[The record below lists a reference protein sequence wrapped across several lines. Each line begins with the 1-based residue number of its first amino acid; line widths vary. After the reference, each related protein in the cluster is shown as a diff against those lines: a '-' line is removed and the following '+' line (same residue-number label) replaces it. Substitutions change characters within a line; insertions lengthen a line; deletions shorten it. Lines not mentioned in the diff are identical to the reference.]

1 MKSNVPKPPKS
12 LNDLSSASINRINNY
27 YNDKLTEEL
36 NFVSHTVQRI
46 MCKYFCC
53 IMNDNGCTPEQI
65 TTMLANLRMY
75 KRKLKSFKTNEEME
89 HWLDERIATFMEFPN
104 YLMEGLIEE

>member
-1 MKSNVPKPPKS
+1 MKANVQKPPKS
-12 LNDLSSASINRINNY
+12 LNDLSSAAINKINEY
-27 YNDKLTEEL
+27 YDDKLTHEL
-36 NFVSHTVQRI
+36 NFVSHTVQRV

-53 IMNDNGCTPEQI
+53 IMNDNGCTSEQI
-65 TTMLANLRMY
+65 TTMLTNLRMY

-89 HWLDERIATFMEFPN
+89 HWLDERISTFMEFPD